1 MWGCVWFWMMG
12 WQKGLRAVAPQLTD
26 TTQTFL
32 IYKHNCPCGF
42 PLVDW
47 ETHSN
52 FSLYTE
58 KWLNMYSFLSVRH
71 AVTLEICICTT
82 VKGQKLF
89 FASFNWLCH
98 LIFFSGLHL
107 YYVGGEVYA
116 ECLSDSSIFVQSR
129 NCNFQHGFHATT
141 VCKIPSGCSLKI
153 FNNQLFAQLL
163 AQSVNHGF
171 EVVYEL
177 TKMCTIRMSFVKVMS
192 FLVKINIWRCYM

>member
-1 MWGCVWFWMMG
+1 MITC
-12 WQKGLRAVAPQLTD
+12 LRAVFNALLTRYG
-26 TTQTFL
+26 L
-32 IYKHNCPCGF
+32 
-42 PLVDW
+42 
-47 ETHSN
+47 
-52 FSLYTE
+52 
-58 KWLNMYSFLSVRH
+58 FLS
-71 AVTLEICICTT
+71 ICTT
-82 VKGQKLF
+82 VKTIKF
-89 FASFNWLCH
+89 CPP
-98 LIFFSGLHL
+98 FFSGLHL

-177 TKMCTIRMSFVKVMS
+177 TKMCTIRMSFVKVPRS
-192 FLVKINIWRCYM
+192 LVKSNIWGYVVTEYKWLDKKSWISTMSLSP